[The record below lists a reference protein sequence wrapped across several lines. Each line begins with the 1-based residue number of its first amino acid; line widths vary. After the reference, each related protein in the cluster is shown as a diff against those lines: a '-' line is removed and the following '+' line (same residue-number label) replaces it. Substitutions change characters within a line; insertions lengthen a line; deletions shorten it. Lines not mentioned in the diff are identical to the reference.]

1 MTNKGSQET
10 RHEIM
15 VLLKPNS
22 GVSLKSGVFYSA
34 KQGQVDKI
42 NGLLKENNSEVRKLD
57 IQTNQEKLGE
67 KSRLTDY
74 HQIYYSGNATELL
87 QALKKEQW
95 IESAY
100 LKPKSEDP
108 GSF

>member
-1 MTNKGSQET
+1 
-10 RHEIM
+10 M

-22 GVSLKSGVFYSA
+22 GVSLKSGLFHSS
-34 KQGQVDKI
+34 KQEEVDKV
-42 NGLLKENNSEVRKLD
+42 NGLLKENHSEVRKLNL
-57 IQTNQEKLGE
+57 QTNQEKPIE
-67 KSRLTDY
+67 TSRLSDY
-74 HQIYYSGNATELL
+74 HQIYYSGNASELL
-87 QALKKEQW
+87 QTLKNEHW